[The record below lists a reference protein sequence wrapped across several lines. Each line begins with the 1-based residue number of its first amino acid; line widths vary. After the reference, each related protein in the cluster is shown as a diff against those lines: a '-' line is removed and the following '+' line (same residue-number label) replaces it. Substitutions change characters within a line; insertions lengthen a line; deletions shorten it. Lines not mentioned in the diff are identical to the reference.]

1 MPPTRSRDGSP
12 MNGPTLVV
20 FDMDGVLVDSREAN
34 VEAFSY
40 ALEQLG
46 HGRPAAGRVTE
57 LIGKP
62 ARQMLLDLGCPED
75 RVDQALHDYVNPRFM
90 ECLPSLARA
99 MPGARETLKGLVEDG
114 CLVGV
119 CTSGTRAVQEPLL
132 RQTGLLEFVH
142 RLQTPCRSEH
152 RKPHP
157 EYLHELVREF
167 PEPARIF
174 HVEDTEEGVQMGRLG
189 GAVTIFAEYG
199 YGNLTREQADHRIGH
214 VRQVREIVQA
224 AG

>member
-1 MPPTRSRDGSP
+1 MTKPV
-12 MNGPTLVV
+12 LVV
-20 FDMDGVLVDSREAN
+20 FDLDGVLVDSRDAN

-40 ALEQLG
+40 GLEQLG
-46 HGRPAAGRVTE
+46 LGRPRAETVIH

-62 ARQMLLDLGCPED
+62 ARQMMLDLGCPED
-75 RVDQALHDYVNPRFM
+75 RVDQAIRDYVSPRYI
-90 ECLPSLARA
+90 ECLPTLARA
-99 MPGARETLKGLVEDG
+99 MPGARETLQGLVQDG

-119 CTSGTRAVQEPLL
+119 CTSGAREVQEPVL
-132 RQTGLLEFVH
+132 RQTGLLEFVQ
-142 RLQTPCRSEH
+142 RLQTPCRSRH

-157 EYLHELVREF
+157 EYLHELIREF
-167 PEPARIF
+167 PEPGRLF
-174 HVEDTEEGVQMGRLG
+174 HVEDTEEGVEMGRLG

-199 YGNLTREQADHRIGH
+199 YGTLTREQADHRIRS